1 VDGVHDVGGMQ
12 GFGAAT
18 WPGAEDPTHADWELR
33 AFVLALVTGPGS
45 SHAFRH
51 TIERLDPVRYLSSTY
66 YERWLYEAE
75 QALVESGAI
84 THDEVAAWEARLA
97 AGEEPPRRAEPERA
111 AGLVRA
117 LRRRRPLEPADEP
130 RFAVGHRV
138 RVRRQHPAGHTRCP
152 RYLRGARGTILRYD
166 GMAWAAVTPAVSTA
180 SLRGVWGSAA
190 NDVWVVGTE
199 GTILHFDGTRWSP
212 AAGADAGAG
221 ESSLNDVW
229 GSAANDVYAVGTG
242 GTILHFDG
250 SAWAAQNSGT
260 GTPLNGVWGAGQNDV
275 WAVGENGTI
284 LRRLR

>member
-130 RFAVGHRV
+130 RFAVGDRV

-152 RYLRGARGTILRYD
+152 RYLRGARGTIARVQGLD
-166 GMAWAAVTPAVSTA
+166 GVPDVDNAVIEP
-180 SLRGVWGSAA
+180 
-190 NDVWVVGTE
+190 
-199 GTILHFDGTRWSP
+199 
-212 AAGADAGAG
+212 
-221 ESSLNDVW
+221 
-229 GSAANDVYAVGTG
+229 VYAVA
-242 GTILHFDG
+242 FD
-250 SAWAAQNSGT
+250 ST
-260 GTPLNGVWGAGQNDV
+260 ELWGDDV
-275 WAVGENGTI
+275 EWHLVHADLWERY
-284 LRRLR
+284 LEPDDA